1 MTDDKQKKAD
11 DGINTKHQKAI
22 AALLSERTIGEA
34 AKRAGVGERTLY
46 TWLADPAFRDALREA
61 ERGVLDDVTRRL
73 TAGQR
78 LALDTLEK
86 LIQSARHES
95 TKLTACV
102 QWLNLFVKY
111 RDMQDIDQR
120 LTALEAAINGNKK

>member
-1 MTDDKQKKAD
+1 MTEDKQKNSENS
-11 DGINTKHQKAI
+11 ITTKQQKAV

-46 TWLADPAFRDALREA
+46 TWLADPAFRVALKSA
-61 ERGVLDDVTRRL
+61 EKNVLDDVTRRL

-86 LIQSARHES
+86 LIQSARHEN
-95 TKLTACV
+95 TRLNACV

-120 LTALEAAINGNKK
+120 LTALEAAINDNKK

>member
-1 MTDDKQKKAD
+1 MQKKTD
-11 DGINTKHQKAI
+11 NGISTKQQKAI
-22 AALLSERTIGEA
+22 AALLSERTARDA
-34 AKRAGVGERTLY
+34 AKAAGVGERTLY
-46 TWLADPAFRDALREA
+46 KWLGEPGFRKALRSAEA
-61 ERGVLDDVTRRL
+61 DILDDVTRRL

-102 QWLNLFVKY
+102 SWLNMYLKF
-111 RDMQDIDQR
+111 RDMKDIEDR
-120 LTALEAAINGNKK
+120 LTALEAAQNDKR

>member
-1 MTDDKQKKAD
+1 MTDDKQKKAE
-11 DGINTKHQKAI
+11 DGITTKQQKAI

-34 AKRAGVGERTLY
+34 AKTAGVGERTLY
-46 TWLADPAFRDALREA
+46 TWLADPAFRGALRDA

-73 TAGQR
+73 TSGQR

-102 QWLNLFVKY
+102 SWLNMFIKY
-111 RDMQDIDQR
+111 RDMKDIDER
-120 LTALEAAINGNKK
+120 LTALEAAINDNKK

>member
-11 DGINTKHQKAI
+11 DGITTKQQKAVT
-22 AALLSERTIGEA
+22 ALLSERTIGEA

-46 TWLADPAFRDALREA
+46 TWLADPAFRGALRDA

-73 TAGQR
+73 TSGQR

-102 QWLNLFVKY
+102 SWLNMFIKY
-111 RDMQDIDQR
+111 RDMKDIDER
-120 LTALEAAINGNKK
+120 LTALEAAINDNKK